1 MSPSARSLGAIRGA
15 IFDLDGT
22 LVDSE
27 PLYASSDAAFLAS
40 FGIVLDSLS
49 EGEYVGLG
57 TMSFL
62 SIVADRFPG
71 SPLAALP
78 VREAARLKD
87 EAYLRFAKGRLRPF
101 PSVIALAF
109 ELKRRG
115 LLLAVASGSSP
126 GVIVSELEAIGLGDG
141 PFSFALSASEVARGK
156 PEPDVFLEAARRL
169 GIPSESCLVVEDSR
183 YGVVAARRA
192 GMRCLALPA
201 EGAGRHS
208 DFALADIVSPGGAA
222 ALDLAAILSELE
234 ALGLPN
240 RV

>member
-1 MSPSARSLGAIRGA
+1 
-15 IFDLDGT
+15 
-22 LVDSE
+22 
-27 PLYASSDAAFLAS
+27 
-40 FGIVLDSLS
+40 
-49 EGEYVGLG
+49 
-57 TMSFL
+57 
-62 SIVADRFPG
+62 
-71 SPLAALP
+71 
-78 VREAARLKD
+78 
-87 EAYLRFAKGRLRPF
+87 
-101 PSVIALAF
+101 LAF